1 MMSPRLQYG
10 ISLIEVMVSLV
21 ILALGL
27 LGLAGLHSRS
37 MIMSQSAYYRGI
49 AADLSADLA
58 DRIRANRTPYLGSG
72 EDGTTPQPPDF
83 SKCTQNSS
91 NADQVSC
98 GAQDAGR
105 QTYQLSNEMT
115 EWNSALRTQLPGAQ
129 YTLVTANSQSAGFLR
144 YTLTITWIDD
154 RGKVSSATD
163 YNTSYSTV
171 IE

>member
-1 MMSPRLQYG
+1 MQCG

-72 EDGTTPQPPDF
+72 DDGATALPPDF
-83 SKCTQNSS
+83 SRCTQSSS
-91 NADQVSC
+91 NADQISC
-98 GAQDAGR
+98 NAQDASR
-105 QTYQLSNEMT
+105 QAYLVGSEMS
-115 EWNSALRTQLPGAQ
+115 EWNNALRTQLPGASFS
-129 YTLVTANSQSAGFLR
+129 LVPANSQSAGFLR
-144 YTLTITWIDD
+144 YTLTITWVDD
-154 RGKVSSATD
+154 RSKASSSAD
-163 YNTSYSTV
+163 YNSSYTTV

>member
-1 MMSPRLQYG
+1 MKRRQRG

-37 MIMSQSAYYRGI
+37 LIMGQSSYYRGI

-58 DRIRANRTPYLGSG
+58 DRIRASRTPYLGSG
-72 EDGTTPQPPDF
+72 TDGSTALPPDF
-83 SKCTQNSS
+83 ALCKQNIT
-91 NADQVSC
+91 DQDSVNC
-98 GAQDAGR
+98 GMQDPTR
-105 QTYQLSNEMT
+105 QAYLVGSEMT
-115 EWNSALRTQLPGAQ
+115 EWNAALRSQLPGAR
-129 YTLVTANSQSAGFLR
+129 YALASANSQSAGFLR

-154 RGKVSSATD
+154 RGKASDSAD
-163 YNTSYSTV
+163 YNSSYTTV